1 MSLYSRPCFLQWGAD
16 VASTVFGEE
25 LAAGFKRQAERVDLQ
40 WSGIVAR
47 PLYACTG
54 GGTQCGGVAAMSPLL
69 AFPRERQEWRCA
81 ACRRE
86 CAPVSDSAPRRTLR
100 LYPLVLTTKGQVT
113 PMRSRPVVALVF
125 APPVE
130 FSWGTEVAPTARAAE
145 PIKKA
150 PLNTFQY
157 KEDESDAIW
166 MTARA
171 FKGACLNIVT

>member
-1 MSLYSRPCFLQWGAD
+1 MADVFPQALPGEATLSLYSRPCFLQWGAD

-86 CAPVSDSAPRRTLR
+86 CAPVSDSAARSQPFPFDSAL
-100 LYPLVLTTKGQVT
+100 PAPFECASGKSM
-113 PMRSRPVVALVF
+113 MRMWIC
-125 APPVE
+125 E
-130 FSWGTEVAPTARAAE
+130 
-145 PIKKA
+145 
-150 PLNTFQY
+150 
-157 KEDESDAIW
+157 
-166 MTARA
+166 
-171 FKGACLNIVT
+171 